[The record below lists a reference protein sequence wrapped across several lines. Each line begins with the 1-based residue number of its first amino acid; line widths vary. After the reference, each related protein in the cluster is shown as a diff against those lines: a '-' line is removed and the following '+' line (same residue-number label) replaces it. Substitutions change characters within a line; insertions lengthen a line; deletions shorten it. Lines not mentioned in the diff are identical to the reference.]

1 MENKTLMT
9 DFYELTMAQTYFNE
23 GKKDELVY
31 FDIFFRKNPF
41 EGGYTMSGGLQETID
56 YIKNF
61 KYGEKEIEYLR
72 SLNLFNEELLNY
84 LKDLKFTGDIYAVP
98 DGTAV
103 FPNEPVLTI
112 KCDVSKEEEVEAMF
126 NQIEETFGGIDILV
140 NNASVCRDSL
150 LLDKNI
156 KEFKRVL
163 DVNLVGT
170 YLCSKYAAKMML
182 GAKKGKIINIS
193 STNALDTYYPE
204 SCDYDASK
212 AGVISLTHNMAR
224 EFAPFITV
232 NCICPGWVKT
242 QMNKDLS
249 LDQINEEKK
258 NILLGRFAEPEEIA
272 KVVMFLSSSNA
283 SYINDSIIRVDGGK
297 FNG

>member
-1 MENKTLMT
+1 MNRVVALVTGSNRGIGRSCIEEFAKRGVTVVINYCHHEDEAK
-9 DFYELTMAQTYFNE
+9 ELEQE
-23 GKKDELVY
+23 IKD
-31 FDIFFRKNPF
+31 
-41 EGGYTMSGGLQETID
+41 
-56 YIKNF
+56 
-61 KYGEKEIEYLR
+61 KY
-72 SLNLFNEELLNY
+72 NV
-84 LKDLKFTGDIYAVP
+84 D
-98 DGTAV
+98 
-103 FPNEPVLTI
+103 VLTI
-112 KCDVSKEEEVEAMF
+112 KCDVSKEDEVEAMF
-126 NQIEETFGGIDILV
+126 NQIEETFGGLDILV

-163 DVNLVGT
+163 DVNLIGT

-182 GAKKGKIINIS
+182 AVKKGKIINIS

-249 LDQINEEKK
+249 LEQINEEKK

-272 KVVMFLSSSNA
+272 KVIMFLSSSNA

>member
-1 MENKTLMT
+1 MYAKN
-9 DFYELTMAQTYFNE
+9 AW
-23 GKKDELVY
+23 KKY
-31 FDIFFRKNPF
+31 
-41 EGGYTMSGGLQETID
+41 S
-56 YIKNF
+56 
-61 KYGEKEIEYLR
+61 GEKLDA
-72 SLNLFNEELLNY
+72 LMAFNEEY
-84 LKDLKFTGDIYAVP
+84 KDYITKGKTERLCVKEAVKLAE
-98 DGTAV
+98 DKG
-103 FPNEPVLTI
+103 F
-112 KCDVSKEEEVEAMF
+112 
-126 NQIEETFGGIDILV
+126 
-140 NNASVCRDSL
+140 
-150 LLDKNI
+150 KNI

-249 LDQINEEKK
+249 LEQINEEKK

>member
-1 MENKTLMT
+1 MNRVVALVTGSNRGIGRSCIEEFAKRGVTVVINYCHHEDEAK
-9 DFYELTMAQTYFNE
+9 ELEQE
-23 GKKDELVY
+23 IKD
-31 FDIFFRKNPF
+31 
-41 EGGYTMSGGLQETID
+41 
-56 YIKNF
+56 
-61 KYGEKEIEYLR
+61 KY
-72 SLNLFNEELLNY
+72 NV
-84 LKDLKFTGDIYAVP
+84 D
-98 DGTAV
+98 
-103 FPNEPVLTI
+103 VLTI
-112 KCDVSKEEEVEAMF
+112 KCDVSKEDEVEAMF
-126 NQIEETFGGIDILV
+126 NQIEETFGGLDILV

-163 DVNLVGT
+163 DVNLIGT

-182 GAKKGKIINIS
+182 AVKKGKIINIS
-193 STNALDTYYPE
+193 STHALDTYYPE

-249 LDQINEEKK
+249 LEQINEEKK